1 MESFLKEFKESR
13 LGQYLI
19 YGLIYVIFWKF
30 AGFEVTVITIGS
42 TILGEIHYQFNQR
55 GKS

>member
-1 MESFLKEFKESR
+1 MKSFLKEFKESR

-19 YGLIYVIFWKF
+19 YGLIYVTFWEF
-30 AGFEVTVITIGS
+30 AGFEVTVIIIGS
-42 TILGEIHYQFNQR
+42 TIIGEIHYQYNQR